1 MSKIKVNDRFK
12 FKVIDDE
19 SRLISPEELQ
29 KEIDQAISEVK
40 DGKAFVRPS
49 GTEDVLRL
57 YAEAADMDQVKQLQ
71 AKITS
76 IIDTKYSYI

>member
-19 SRLISPEELQ
+19 SRLINPEELQ
-29 KEIDQAISEVK
+29 KEIDQAISEVH

-57 YAEAADMDQVKQLQ
+57 YTEAADMNQVKQLQ

-76 IIDTKYSYI
+76 IIDTKYS